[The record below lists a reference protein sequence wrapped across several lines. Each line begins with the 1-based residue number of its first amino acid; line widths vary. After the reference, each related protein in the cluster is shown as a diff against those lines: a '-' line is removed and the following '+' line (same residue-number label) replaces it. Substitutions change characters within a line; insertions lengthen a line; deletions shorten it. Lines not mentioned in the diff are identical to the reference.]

1 MRSRRRS
8 RIWAPGRST
17 ARSPVL
23 VLVPVAVVVGC
34 LGVAAVAGV
43 AARHQDGPQDL
54 LHGEAAVVRSV
65 HGAEVAPVLVRELAM
80 AGRTNEMP
88 YSTLPKKQV
97 NQDQQMVNVAY
108 PSMDDS
114 VPAS

>member
-1 MRSRRRS
+1 
-8 RIWAPGRST
+8 
-17 ARSPVL
+17 
-23 VLVPVAVVVGC
+23 
-34 LGVAAVAGV
+34 
-43 AARHQDGPQDL
+43 
-54 LHGEAAVVRSV
+54 
-65 HGAEVAPVLVRELAM
+65 M